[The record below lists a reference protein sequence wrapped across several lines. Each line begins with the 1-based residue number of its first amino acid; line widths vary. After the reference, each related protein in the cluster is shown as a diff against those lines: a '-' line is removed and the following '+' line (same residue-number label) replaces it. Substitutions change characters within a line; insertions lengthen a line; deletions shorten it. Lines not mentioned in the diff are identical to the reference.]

1 MTDNV
6 AIMRGI
12 LQGEDALM
20 PKKYQNGKLEIRK
33 DVERPYYFV
42 RASVV
47 RIDRVSGERKKA
59 RQEHKIGFVDEIS
72 RKQAMKLRSQVLET
86 VNSGRFVAQS
96 QMLFRDM
103 AQRFMDLR
111 VPQLGVAVQQ
121 RYPSQIKHHLLP
133 AFGNLKMCEI
143 DRPAVEEWLL
153 AKKQAGLAPWT
164 CTGLKGV
171 LSAIFSTAKSWR
183 NYEGDN
189 PCEGIRVKKG
199 NVREKRK
206 LTGEQLMS
214 ILATL
219 HERERFIV
227 QILFGLGLRISECL
241 GLKWIDV
248 DYEDGVLHVRRR
260 WYRGDVSDDGE
271 NKSEAGTRDLQ
282 LGRFLTA
289 EFHRRYP
296 GPHKRDSFVFVG
308 DDGALPPDDRDL
320 LREYFRPVIK
330 RLGLYYQGFG
340 WHAFRRESVTMR
352 QQAGATPIEAMKQAG
367 HSSLDMTALYTL
379 SDPAREREQVDAMFL
394 RLMPTPDSLKQ

>member
-1 MTDNV
+1 
-6 AIMRGI
+6 
-12 LQGEDALM
+12 
-20 PKKYQNGKLEIRK
+20 
-33 DVERPYYFV
+33 
-42 RASVV
+42 
-47 RIDRVSGERKKA
+47 
-59 RQEHKIGFVDEIS
+59 
-72 RKQAMKLRSQVLET
+72 
-86 VNSGRFVAQS
+86 
-96 QMLFRDM
+96 
-103 AQRFMDLR
+103 
-111 VPQLGVAVQQ
+111 
-121 RYPSQIKHHLLP
+121 
-133 AFGNLKMCEI
+133 MCEI

-164 CTGLKGV
+164 LTGLKGV
-171 LSAIFSTAKSWR
+171 LSAIFTTAKSWR
-183 NYEGDN
+183 SYEGDN
-189 PCEGIRVKKG
+189 PCAGIRLRKG

-206 LTGEQLMS
+206 LTGEQLTL

-248 DYEDGVLHVRRR
+248 DHEGGVLRVRRR

-289 EFHRRYP
+289 EFLRRYP
-296 GPHKRDSFVFVG
+296 GPHKHDSFVFVG

-320 LREYFRPVIK
+320 LREHFRPVIK

-379 SDPAREREQVDAMFL
+379 SDPAREREQVDAMFVW
-394 RLMPTPDSLKQ
+394 LMPTPSGPKQ